1 MQCWPNMNVVVCH
14 AALHVHSSA
23 SCGSAAGTV
32 FCCTKA
38 LTCMQNDDFTL
49 NLGSQVLGELQKI
62 EIGFASQQ
70 TMAGKAGGLFGLEV

>member
-1 MQCWPNMNVVVCH
+1 
-14 AALHVHSSA
+14 
-23 SCGSAAGTV
+23 
-32 FCCTKA
+32 
-38 LTCMQNDDFTL
+38 MQNDDFTL